1 MALSQREHSGPH
13 WTNGYTG
20 PLIAGEMLSVKVSRP
35 ETGFLVH
42 GTYSY
47 DREEV
52 EAVFNSF
59 LGLRVQHEAQRW
71 AKPGNYSHPINAHS
85 LSSSLN
91 QKKESSTPYRV
102 SWHYLS
108 THQSWNAVVFAIP
121 TSVDKEKPFLKDKY
135 GRPLI
140 VYSDVR
146 RVAMFLCE
154 SSAVEQRI
162 DDFFVM
168 FDRAKKGSVSLE
180 QFIAVLDEE
189 CANRKLNLFERLFL
203 VFEEPTSSTCS
214 LIVAAFVMLLIGI
227 SSAGFVLATD
237 PTFQEASDDPTLP
250 PQSLPVFNTI
260 EAVCIYLF
268 TVEYLCRVLI
278 VWAVRQ
284 ELRSPTIE
292 VPVLEC
298 FAPTPEAAA
307 QKAWAEGRG
316 RSGWG
321 RTWRYVSEGMNLID
335 LLAILPY
342 YLGLILQSAGGTLSV
357 FRILRLTRVLRI
369 FKLAKNNEGIDM
381 LAETIQM
388 SEYSLCLLLFFGCI
402 GVILFGSLIY
412 FAESGDWHPPSECR
426 EAYGDDDAV
435 CGNGEYLKMDMYGI
449 AMEQTGFSSIPRCF
463 WWVMVTATTVGYGDL
478 FPSTPMGKVV
488 GTFTTLLGILVLAL
502 PIGIVG
508 SNFLECYKKLE
519 AKKRRKTEMV
529 ADAAKRL
536 QEAHEAFELQEA
548 GKKFEEAK
556 AIKLASESRWVKKMA
571 AKHPSTSQGAEAK
584 RSPSLEPSLEL
595 QHAPKESDEH
605 QSLAGLRLAAR
616 VTPSFLYDALGA
628 IYTATLPDAPSGVIT
643 VDRRNWLLAKVFQ
656 PMRGRL
662 SFFSLP
668 KLGASPTAS
677 VFGGA
682 GKELQKA
689 PLAAAASASG
699 TKTSAKN
706 NSGITASAV
715 SSINELSQEEKL
727 AKQYAPLVS
736 CAQSLMTNLQ
746 NLHVKGKIDDYMVLN
761 MAREVQDL
769 VRKVAILDS
778 REKASLRLAGAQIDA
793 SLGVLLSWLSREAD
807 LTALPN
813 EDPIDPTVEAS
824 KMDPEDQR
832 RLRLDVFELAMAA
845 HKSAKDARDEREEA
859 AALSKKESMKK
870 RRASKKEARPESND
884 PDGPEILKASTEAK
898 ASPKK
903 STEHAL

>member
-1 MALSQREHSGPH
+1 M
-13 WTNGYTG
+13 
-20 PLIAGEMLSVKVSRP
+20 VS
-35 ETGFLVH
+35 
-42 GTYSY
+42 SY
-47 DREEV
+47 
-52 EAVFNSF
+52 
-59 LGLRVQHEAQRW
+59 L
-71 AKPGNYSHPINAHS
+71 
-85 LSSSLN
+85 
-91 QKKESSTPYRV
+91 
-102 SWHYLS
+102 
-108 THQSWNAVVFAIP
+108 
-121 TSVDKEKPFLKDKY
+121 DKEKPFLKDKY
-135 GRPLI
+135 GRPLL
-140 VYSDVR
+140 VHSDVR

-154 SSAVEQRI
+154 SKAVDQRV
-162 DDFFVM
+162 DDFFAM
-168 FDRAKKGSVSLE
+168 FDKANKGSVSLE
-180 QFIAVLDEE
+180 QFRAVLDEE
-189 CANRKLNLFERLFL
+189 CASRKLNFFEQLFL
-203 VFEEPTSSTCS
+203 VFEEPSSSTCS
-214 LIVAAFVMLLIGI
+214 LLVAAFVMLLIGI

-237 PTFQEASDDPTLP
+237 PSFQEANDDPALP
-250 PQSLPVFNTI
+250 PQSIPVFNTI

-284 ELRSPTIE
+284 ELRASTIDI
-292 VPVLEC
+292 PVLEC
-298 FAPTPEAAA
+298 FAPSPQAAA

-342 YLGLILQSAGGTLSV
+342 YLGLVLQSAGGTLSV

-381 LAETIQM
+381 LAETIQL

-412 FAESGDWHPPSECR
+412 FAESGDWHPPSDCR
-426 EAYGDDDAV
+426 DAYGDDDGV
-435 CGNGEYLKMDMYGI
+435 CGNGEYLRMDMFGI
-449 AMEQTGFSSIPRCF
+449 GMEQTGFSSIPRCF

-478 FPSTPMGKVV
+478 FPTTPMGKVV

-529 ADAAKRL
+529 ADAARRL
-536 QEAHEAFELQEA
+536 HEAHEEHELQEA
-548 GKKFEEAK
+548 GRKFEEAK

-571 AKHPSTSQGAEAK
+571 AKHPSTQLKAGSNGEATGAQS
-584 RSPSLEPSLEL
+584 SPSSESSAEP

-656 PMRGRL
+656 PMKGGL

-668 KLGASPTAS
+668 KLAASPTAS
-677 VFGGA
+677 LFGSAADA
-682 GKELQKA
+682 GEKLQKSRL
-689 PLAAAASASG
+689 PGAATTASDA
-699 TKTSAKN
+699 N
-706 NSGITASAV
+706 NSKSRVTAGAV
-715 SSINELSQEEKL
+715 SSMAELSQEEKL
-727 AKQYAPLVS
+727 SEQYAPLVS
-736 CAQSLMTNLQ
+736 CAQGLLTNVQ
-746 NLHVKGKIDDYMVLN
+746 DLHVKGKIDDYMALN

-793 SLGVLLSWLSREAD
+793 SLGVLLSCLSREAN

-813 EDPIDPTVEAS
+813 DDPIDPTVEAS
-824 KMDPEDQR
+824 RMDPEDQR
-832 RLRLDVFELAMAA
+832 RLRLGVFELGMAA
-845 HKSAKDARDEREEA
+845 HKSAKDGRDERDEA
-859 AALSKKESMKK
+859 AASSKKETTKK
-870 RRASKKEARPESND
+870 RRASKEARPESND
-884 PDGPEILKASTEAK
+884 ADGPVILKASSEVK
-898 ASPKK
+898 VSPKK